1 MEELKKKIEINDLR
15 VDKGGHPELY
25 RRALSIILDTSSSSS
40 ASVSSS
46 LEKEGDSFTAS
57 APATATA
64 TSAATSSSL
73 IDEALTLDTQRRSAL
88 TTLEGLRSQSSTL
101 QKTVIAPKKKAGG
114 DVTQEVAQLKEWK
127 IQIAKLSKEVK
138 DVEAKRDA
146 SLRQMNEVL
155 GNANLE
161 EIMEKIRNNGGSSS
175 NNANGNGLTKED
187 GGSNDDVIAQTPK
200 QQLSTVTSTTSNAK
214 SASESS
220 TKDNSATATTAT
232 TTTTTPQQQQQ
243 QLPLLSPEKIKSIP
257 PHRIL
262 NLNVGVLGHVD
273 TGKTSLVKTLS
284 SVLSTASLDKSK
296 QSRARG
302 ITLDLGFSAFLLPLP
317 EHLTG
322 SGGSVLQSENG
333 AESGNM
339 EEKGLNDAKHSANGN
354 KNSTTNN
361 NNNSSSSSNNSK
373 ESTTTTTTAA
383 DNSLQQ
389 KYDLL
394 QVTLVDCP
402 GHASLIRT
410 IIGGA
415 QIIDMVLLVVDAT
428 KGMQTQTAECL
439 VIAEMTTRNL
449 IVVLNKIDMFPEEER
464 EERVK
469 MAERKMRMALRGT
482 KFEDAQMVGISACVG
497 GEKVASVAAGG
508 GGAASGGSSGTGSG
522 DGDNSNVFGSI
533 AGTNNIHG
541 LLHVLQSQIR
551 APNRDAQP
559 SPDRFH
565 FAVDHCFPIKG
576 QGTVLTGTC
585 LSGSVCP
592 NDMVEFPTLATQK
605 KVKGLQMFRR
615 KANIIQ
621 QGDRAGI
628 CVSNFDAKLMERGI
642 IASPGTVKLIRG
654 AIAVVRKVRFFRGGL
669 NCGAKFHVSVGHTT
683 VMATVTF
690 WGAREIA
697 AQESEKNRIEKNN
710 KNNNSNNTNNPFGKS
725 SLGGSADLAGLPR
738 LKFDWNQ
745 DFLHQDN
752 YLDVLPTNNDSSEWN
767 QSASS
772 GASAGGKRKSNNDSS
787 ALPPLHWARLEF
799 LTPVYCPMDSLVIGS
814 RLDSEVNANA
824 CRLAFSGRLVERYD
838 AKSDHGRL
846 KSYTKKEKV
855 GKVCRLGDPYRRTDD
870 QKIVRYEVFGT
881 DLFKKET
888 NMTQFVGLFIETDR
902 GDVGSIQSSF
912 GTSGK
917 FRVHFPG
924 GTDVREGD
932 SLYLRF
938 KRYANDPKKAIHQD
952 GSLPPA
958 RTGNR
963 LDPPAKK
970 KKNKAAKNGI
980 RNDAAASSPPQATNS
995 VNNIMSKES
1004 QHNKAANTEVFG
1016 EIVKLKGDTLDNGK
1030 TSVAIVSGLFSMEDD
1045 ITKHKGRAVIC
1056 IGTNDK
1062 GEIVGSFGKMGK
1074 CKVVFNNGISS
1085 EVVGS
1090 RVKMLAKE

>member
-1 MEELKKKIEINDLR
+1 MNGAKKKIGINDLR
-15 VDKGGHPELY
+15 ADKGGDPEIY
-25 RRALSIILDTSSSSS
+25 RRALSNYDSS
-40 ASVSSS
+40 ATQASD
-46 LEKEGDSFTAS
+46 GDCSAS
-57 APATATA
+57 A
-64 TSAATSSSL
+64 SH
-73 IDEALTLDTQRRSAL
+73 INEALALDSQRRSTL
-88 TTLEGLRSQSSTL
+88 TDLEGLRSKLSTL
-101 QKTVIAPKKKAGG
+101 QKTVIAPKKKANE

-127 IQIAKLSKEVK
+127 MEIAKLSNDVK
-138 DVEAKRDA
+138 AAEKSRDVMLGKINKILEGINLKGMEPTSKDCASDDEKVPNQKDQQQTQPKPAEKSSTEAPA
-146 SLRQMNEVL
+146 TP
-155 GNANLE
+155 
-161 EIMEKIRNNGGSSS
+161 I
-175 NNANGNGLTKED
+175 KED
-187 GGSNDDVIAQTPK
+187 
-200 QQLSTVTSTTSNAK
+200 
-214 SASESS
+214 SASPSIS
-220 TKDNSATATTAT
+220 
-232 TTTTTPQQQQQ
+232 
-243 QLPLLSPEKIKSIP
+243 LPLLSPEKIKSIP
-257 PHRIL
+257 PERIL

-317 EHLTG
+317 EHLRVADVSPGDDT
-322 SGGSVLQSENG
+322 GGSKSH
-333 AESGNM
+333 A
-339 EEKGLNDAKHSANGN
+339 
-354 KNSTTNN
+354 T
-361 NNNSSSSSNNSK
+361 SSNDTSNNGTGDAQNTK
-373 ESTTTTTTAA
+373 
-383 DNSLQQ
+383 LQQ

-449 IVVLNKIDMFPEEER
+449 IVVLNKIDMFPENER
-464 EERVK
+464 EERLR
-469 MAERKMRMALRGT
+469 MAQKKMRAALRGT

-497 GEKVASVAAGG
+497 GEKVAAIGG
-508 GGAASGGSSGTGSG
+508 ASGEGDNGAASSG
-522 DGDNSNVFGSI
+522 I
-533 AGTNNIHG
+533 LAGTNNIHG
-541 LLHVLQSQIR
+541 LLDILQSQMR
-551 APNRDAQP
+551 APNRDARP

-585 LSGSVCP
+585 LSGSARP

-654 AIAVVRKVRFFRGGL
+654 AIAVVRKVRFFKGGL
-669 NCGAKFHVSVGHTT
+669 NSGAKFHVSVGHTT
-683 VMATVTF
+683 VMAIVTF

-697 AQESEKNRIEKNN
+697 KQVEGEAEKNMEKN
-710 KNNNSNNTNNPFGKS
+710 TNQPMGKS

-738 LKFDWNQ
+738 LKFDWDQ

-752 YLDVLPTNNDSSEWN
+752 YLDALPTTGSNSDWN
-767 QSASS
+767 EA
-772 GASAGGKRKSNNDSS
+772 APEPGKRKDNSM
-787 ALPPLHWARLEF
+787 PPLHWARLEF

-824 CRLAFSGRLVERYD
+824 CRLAFSGRLVERFD
-838 AKSDHGRL
+838 AKLDHGRL

-855 GKVCRLGDPYRRTDD
+855 GTVCRLGDQYRRTDD
-870 QKIVRYEVFGT
+870 DKIVRYEVFGT
-881 DLFKKET
+881 NLFKKET
-888 NMTQFVGLFIETDR
+888 NMTQFVGLLIETDR

-917 FRVHFPG
+917 FRINFPA
-924 GTDVREGD
+924 GTDVREGGL
-932 SLYLRF
+932 LYLRF

-958 RTGNR
+958 RTGSR
-963 LDPPAKK
+963 VDPPAKK
-970 KKNKAAKNGI
+970 KKNKGKNGNNQNGQTKANNNNASEVVST
-980 RNDAAASSPPQATNS
+980 NDKNTNAATL
-995 VNNIMSKES
+995 
-1004 QHNKAANTEVFG
+1004 G
-1016 EIVKLKGDTLDNGK
+1016 EIVKLKGDVLDNGK
-1030 TSVAIVSGLFSMEDD
+1030 STMAIVSGLFSMEDD
-1045 ITKHKGRAVIC
+1045 ISHYKGRQVLA
-1056 IGTNDK
+1056 TATEEK
-1062 GEIVGSFGKMGK
+1062 GMVEGSFGKMGK
-1074 CKVVFNNGISS
+1074 CKVSFKDGISA
-1085 EVVGS
+1085 EVGS
-1090 RVKMLAKE
+1090 RVIMPGKPS

>member
-1 MEELKKKIEINDLR
+1 MGGVKNRIDINDLR
-15 VDKGGHPELY
+15 ADKGGDPEIY
-25 RRALSIILDTSSSSS
+25 RRALSMHQNGDGGDCSTSSVSVSCINEALSLDTH
-40 ASVSSS
+40 
-46 LEKEGDSFTAS
+46 
-57 APATATA
+57 
-64 TSAATSSSL
+64 
-73 IDEALTLDTQRRSAL
+73 RRSAL
-88 TTLEGLRSQSSTL
+88 TNLESLRSKLSTL
-101 QKTVIAPKKKAGG
+101 QKTVIAPKKKANE

-127 IQIAKLSKEVK
+127 IEIAKLSKEVK
-138 DVEAKRDA
+138 DTEQRRDKLLGEINDKLANIKLENIDLNDDKKVGAVDSKPKDCGDSDGGGYNREQNQNKMQQTLSA
-146 SLRQMNEVL
+146 S
-155 GNANLE
+155 AAAYTCPSPATPTK
-161 EIMEKIRNNGGSSS
+161 EKVKTNTSSS
-175 NNANGNGLTKED
+175 
-187 GGSNDDVIAQTPK
+187 
-200 QQLSTVTSTTSNAK
+200 TS
-214 SASESS
+214 
-220 TKDNSATATTAT
+220 
-232 TTTTTPQQQQQ
+232 
-243 QLPLLSPEKIKSIP
+243 LPILSPEKIKSIP
-257 PHRIL
+257 PERIL

-317 EHLTG
+317 EHLTLVDTSSG
-322 SGGSVLQSENG
+322 SD
-333 AESGNM
+333 GNSC
-339 EEKGLNDAKHSANGN
+339 EGR
-354 KNSTTNN
+354 
-361 NNNSSSSSNNSK
+361 SSNNERCNSPKPIVNGSK
-373 ESTTTTTTAA
+373 CTDTDEQKMQ
-383 DNSLQQ
+383 LQQ

-428 KGMQTQTAECL
+428 KGIQTQTAECL

-449 IVVLNKIDMFPEEER
+449 IVVLNKVDLFPENER
-464 EERVK
+464 EERLRI
-469 MAERKMRMALRGT
+469 AENKMRAALRGT

-497 GEKVASVAAGG
+497 GEKVAAV
-508 GGAASGGSSGTGSG
+508 GGASGEGESGGTPGL
-522 DGDNSNVFGSI
+522 I

-541 LLHVLQSQIR
+541 LLNILQSQIR
-551 APNRDAQP
+551 APNRDTRP

-585 LSGSVCP
+585 LSGSVRP

-605 KVKGLQMFRR
+605 KIKGLQMFRR
-615 KANIIQ
+615 KANVIQ

-654 AIAVVRKVRFFRGGL
+654 AIAVVRKVRFFKGGL
-669 NCGAKFHVSVGHTT
+669 NSGAKFHVSVGHTT

-697 AQESEKNRIEKNN
+697 KQVKGEAEKEMEKNADSRHL
-710 KNNNSNNTNNPFGKS
+710 GKS

-738 LKFDWNQ
+738 LQFDWNQ

-752 YLDVLPTNNDSSEWN
+752 YLDVLPSTDSNSEWN
-767 QSASS
+767 ESTPEP
-772 GASAGGKRKSNNDSS
+772 GKRKENC
-787 ALPPLHWARLEF
+787 LPPLHWARLEF

-855 GKVCRLGDPYRRTDD
+855 GTVCRLGDPYRRADD
-870 QKIVRYEVFGT
+870 NKLVRYEVFGT

-888 NMTQFVGLFIETDR
+888 NMTQFVGLLVETDS
-902 GDVGSIQSSF
+902 GDVGNIQSSF

-917 FRVHFPG
+917 FRVSFPA
-924 GTDVREGD
+924 GTDIREGD
-932 SLYLRF
+932 PLYLRF

-952 GSLPPA
+952 GKLPPA
-958 RTGNR
+958 RTGSR
-963 LDPPAKK
+963 VDPPVKK
-970 KKNKAAKNGI
+970 KKNRGKNANQNANQNAPQSNTANKTQQNNSTPKRD
-980 RNDAAASSPPQATNS
+980 RNSAVSG
-995 VNNIMSKES
+995 
-1004 QHNKAANTEVFG
+1004 EV
-1016 EIVKLKGDTLDNGK
+1016 VKLKGDILDNGK
-1030 TSVAIVSGLFSMEDD
+1030 KNMAIVSGFFSMEDD
-1045 ITKHKGRAVIC
+1045 ISEYKGRKVISASTEEEGV
-1056 IGTNDK
+1056 ID
-1062 GEIVGSFGKMGK
+1062 GSFGKMGK
-1074 CKVVFNNGISS
+1074 CKVLFKNGISA
-1085 EVVGS
+1085 EIGS
-1090 RVKMLAKE
+1090 QVTMIGNDA